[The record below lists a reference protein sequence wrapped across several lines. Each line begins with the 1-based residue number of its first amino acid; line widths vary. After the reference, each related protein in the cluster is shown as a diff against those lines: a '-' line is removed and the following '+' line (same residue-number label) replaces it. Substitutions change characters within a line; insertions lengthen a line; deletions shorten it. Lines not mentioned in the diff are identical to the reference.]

1 MVANLWPFRAIML
14 QALLLT
20 MAIAIESIV
29 LLRQMNR
36 SNRPQVTPRQS
47 IQYAAS
53 MNLLSTV
60 LGWLTLFSLFDL
72 EDLLPPDWTRG
83 AQTAVLNF
91 ILFNRVS
98 DETLSFL
105 IVLAFITFFAS
116 FAVKQAALWGLRWLL
131 QSEFPQSVPDLSPD
145 PERDRLAA
153 VGIRDLRK
161 NPRDS
166 SALNLGT
173 VLIANAWSYA
183 AVSAVLLIL
192 SWQFNFS

>member
-1 MVANLWPFRAIML
+1 ML